1 MRGFSLVE
9 LLMAIAACGV
19 LIGVSIPLVLTYHPS
34 AQVTAGAQ
42 YVRILLNQT
51 RQLAMDQLVLPTD
64 LTICNLFCSFLLSHF
79 PVVPPG
85 GPPTSAVVIGVA
97 GCSLSRRGRRLR
109 LRRHI
114 ALLFPRCN
122 SPRILNSRP
131 STRSHP
137 ATPDG
142 AFEG

>member
-51 RQLAMDQLVLPTD
+51 RQLAMDQLVLPPD

-85 GPPTSAVVIGVA
+85 GPPTSRSARQWSSA
-97 GCSLSRRGRRLR
+97 SLG
-109 LRRHI
+109 
-114 ALLFPRCN
+114 
-122 SPRILNSRP
+122 
-131 STRSHP
+131 
-137 ATPDG
+137 G
-142 AFEG
+142 AP